1 MGIIPIYFRML
12 FKNIWYKLVGNQFME
27 MISSIAKAKLDLKT
41 TKNILG

>member
-12 FKNIWYKLVGNQFME
+12 FKNIWYKLVGYQQME
-27 MISSIAKAKLDLKT
+27 MISRFANAKLDLKT

>member
-1 MGIIPIYFRML
+1 ML
-12 FKNIWYKLVGNQFME
+12 LKYIRYKLVGNQFME